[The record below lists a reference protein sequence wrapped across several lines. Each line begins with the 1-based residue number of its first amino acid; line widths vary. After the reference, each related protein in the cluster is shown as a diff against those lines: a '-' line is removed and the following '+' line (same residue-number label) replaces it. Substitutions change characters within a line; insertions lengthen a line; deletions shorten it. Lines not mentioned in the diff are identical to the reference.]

1 MRSTPVST
9 ERIKPIGRGAKVRAA
24 VLAAT
29 LVELAESG
37 YAALSVDDVARRA
50 GVHKTTVYR
59 RWQTRENLVV
69 DALAAQMASGIA
81 IPTPAT
87 SRPTCESWR
96 ARLCSG

>member
-50 GVHKTTVYR
+50 AVLDAIEPFHLAVSSTRFDGVLRFGGVARSTAT
-59 RWQTRENLVV
+59 
-69 DALAAQMASGIA
+69 MAY
-81 IPTPAT
+81 T
-87 SRPTCESWR
+87 
-96 ARLCSG
+96 